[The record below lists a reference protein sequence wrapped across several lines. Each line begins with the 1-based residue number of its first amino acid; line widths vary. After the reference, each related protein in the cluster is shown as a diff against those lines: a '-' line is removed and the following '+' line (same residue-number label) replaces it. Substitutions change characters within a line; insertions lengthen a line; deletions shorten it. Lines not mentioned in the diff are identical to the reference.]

1 MSDVILD
8 HLTEDELDALLVGA
22 GSPRAM
28 SHLATC
34 PTCVA
39 LGQLDARLVTALG
52 GLPTWEPSSEFAD
65 HVMAKVQVR
74 PVLADL
80 PWVLSARE
88 RSARRRVLVASVAT
102 GGALA
107 ACLAWAVAHPAA
119 ALGWSAP
126 TVADA
131 GQSLWITLQTIAAN
145 TAEQPWF
152 GGVRDALATPTRAF
166 PVLVGALGT
175 YALALV
181 GLRRLLTEP
190 ATDAGW

>member
-1 MSDVILD
+1 MSDVIVD
-8 HLTEDELDALLVGA
+8 HLTADELDALLVGA
-22 GSPRAM
+22 GSPRAT

-34 PTCVA
+34 PSCVA
-39 LGQLDARLVTALG
+39 MRELDVRVVTALG
-52 GLPTWEPSSEFAD
+52 GLPTWEPSAEFAD
-65 HVMAKVQVR
+65 HIMAQVQIR
-74 PVLADL
+74 PVLAEL

-131 GQSLWITLQTIAAN
+131 GQSLWVTLQTVAAN

-181 GLRRLLTEP
+181 ALRRLLTEP

>member
-1 MSDVILD
+1 MSDPSVI
-8 HLTEDELDALLVGA
+8 HLTADELDALLVGA
-22 GSPRAM
+22 DSPRAM

-34 PTCVA
+34 PSCHA
-39 LGQLDARLVTALG
+39 MRELDAQLVTALG
-52 GLPTWEPSSEFAD
+52 TLPSWEPAAGFPD
-65 HVMAKVQVR
+65 RVMARVSIR
-74 PVLADL
+74 PKLIEL
-80 PWVLSARE
+80 PHARSPRE
-88 RSARRRVLVASVAT
+88 RSAHWRVVVASVAG

-107 ACLAWAVAHPAA
+107 AALAWAVAHPSA

-131 GQSLWITLQTIAAN
+131 GQSLWITWQAIAAN

-152 GGVRDALATPTRAF
+152 SGARDALATPARAF
-166 PVLVGALGT
+166 PVLVGALGA
-175 YALALV
+175 YAVALV

>member
-1 MSDVILD
+1 MSDASLN
-8 HLTEDELDALLVGA
+8 HLTADELDALLVGA
-22 GSPRAM
+22 ESPRAM

-34 PTCVA
+34 PSCVA
-39 LGQLDARLVTALG
+39 MRELDVRLVTVLG
-52 GLPTWEPSSEFAD
+52 GLPTWEPSAD
-65 HVMAKVQVR
+65 FPERVMARVQIR
-74 PVLADL
+74 PVLAAL
-80 PWVLSARE
+80 PRVVTPRE
-88 RSARRRVLVASVAT
+88 RSARRRVVVASVAT

-107 ACLAWAVAHPAA
+107 AALVWAAANPAI
-119 ALGWSAP
+119 ALGWTAP

-166 PVLVGALGT
+166 PVLVGGLGA

-190 ATDAGW
+190 ATDAGI